1 MIVITLITGRQKPG
15 VMVAALHAADISV
28 GCMGMVG
35 PVKSAADRPRSPWRG
50 PRAPRSAVA
59 SDGAAR
65 AGRRCGPP
73 WAIGARGAHA
83 AGLSAATSLPRAR
96 PGVAPRNARAVSV
109 EHGFDETAIIAGGD
123 TGVTGFPETQVLDT
137 LH

>member
-1 MIVITLITGRQKPG
+1 MEGT
-15 VMVAALHAADISV
+15 
-28 GCMGMVG
+28 
-35 PVKSAADRPRSPWRG
+35 
-50 PRAPRSAVA
+50 PRAAQCRGERRS
-59 SDGAAR
+59 
-65 AGRRCGPP
+65 
-73 WAIGARGAHA
+73 GARREALWTPVGDRSTGGHA